1 MPEVFIGTSGFV
13 YPHWRRG
20 VFYPPGLPQ
29 AKELAFYAHEFRT
42 VELNNPFYRLPERE
56 TFARWQ
62 ERTPDDFLF
71 AVKASRFI
79 THIKRLRDCSD
90 PLRFFLEHAWG
101 LGKKLGPI
109 LFQLPPQMHADL
121 ERLGSFLGI
130 LPRSETFA
138 LEFRHESWLA
148 VPVFELLRRHRVALC
163 IPVKGAVEPD
173 SPAVTGRVGYL
184 RMHSGAGPDGEFTL
198 GQLRG
203 WAGLIRKWLGDGMDV
218 YVYFNNDWQGFA
230 VRNALQLRRLLK
242 IRR

>member
-1 MPEVFIGTSGFV
+1 
-13 YPHWRRG
+13 
-20 VFYPPGLPQ
+20 
-29 AKELAFYAHEFRT
+29 HEFRT